1 MMASMDENIGS
12 PAEVNGQVAVLYEIT
27 RALSSSLDLE
37 ECLGRVL
44 EFLPSRLEWSHPT
57 VTILNPRTG
66 ELSIRAAKGL
76 TDEAKRR
83 GRYRLGEGVTGRVVA
98 TGQPAVI
105 LDLGEE
111 EEFLHRTRSRGDL
124 SKTKTSFICVPISAG
139 AEVLGALSIDL
150 AEADQARLK
159 EDQHLLTI
167 IAGLIA
173 QTVKNIQGIQMEREE
188 LLTDNLHLRRKLAER
203 YQVANIIGH
212 ASRMQEVFDMIHRV
226 AGSRATVLIRGESG
240 TGKELV
246 ANAIHYNSDRAE
258 CPLVKVNCAALP
270 EGLLE
275 SELFGHE
282 KGAFTGASHR
292 KKGRFEQAEGGTIFL
307 DEIGDLSPTLQTK
320 LLRVIQEREFTRV
333 GGLETITTNVRIIA
347 ATHQDLEE
355 LLTQGKFREDLYY
368 RLNVFPIYLPP
379 VRERR
384 SDILLLAEHF
394 LEKYNLENGKHIRRI
409 STPAIDLL
417 MQYHWPGNVRE
428 LQNVIERAV
437 LVCDEDVIKGI
448 HLPPSLQTAESSD
461 TTSTVSLAT
470 AVANFER
477 ELIIEALKQA
487 RGVRSRAARILSTS
501 NRIINYKISKYA
513 INVDLFRGD

>member
-1 MMASMDENIGS
+1 MTTYRQGTEPSAD
-12 PAEVNGQVAVLYEIT
+12 PTGQVAVLYEIT

-44 EFLPSRLEWSHPT
+44 EILATRLAWNHPT

-66 ELSIRAAKGL
+66 ELSIRAARDL

-83 GRYRLGEGVTGRVVA
+83 GRYRLGEGITGRVVA
-98 TGQPAVI
+98 TGEPAVI
-105 LDLGEE
+105 RDVGEE

-124 SKTKTSFICVPISAG
+124 SKSKTSFICVPISAG
-139 AEVLGALSIDL
+139 AEVLGALSVDRDWADE
-150 AEADQARLK
+150 AELD
-159 EDQHLLTI
+159 EDRHLLTI

-173 QTVKNIQGIQMEREE
+173 QTVKNIQGIRMEREE
-188 LLTDNLHLRRKLAER
+188 FLSDILHLRRKLAER
-203 YQVANIIGH
+203 YRVANIIGNS
-212 ASRMQEVFDMIHRV
+212 SRMQEVFEMIHRV
-226 AGSRATVLIRGESG
+226 AGSKATVLIRGESG

-292 KKGRFEQAEGGTIFL
+292 KTGRFEQAEGGSIFL
-307 DEIGDLSPTLQTK
+307 DEIGDLSPALQTK

-333 GGLETITTNVRIIA
+333 GGIETISSNVRIIA
-347 ATHQDLEE
+347 ATHQDLED
-355 LLTQGKFREDLYY
+355 LLDQGKFREDLYY

-379 VRERR
+379 LRERR

-394 LEKYNLENGKHIRRI
+394 LEKYNQENGKQIRRI

-428 LQNVIERAV
+428 LQNVMERAV
-437 LVCDEDVIKGI
+437 LVCDEDVIKGF
-448 HLPPSLQTAESSD
+448 HLPPSLQTGESSD
-461 TTSTVSLAT
+461 TATTVSLAT
-470 AVANFER
+470 AVENFER

-487 RGVRSRAARILSTS
+487 RGVRSRAAGILSTS
-501 NRIINYKISKYA
+501 NRIINYKINKYG
-513 INVDLFRGD
+513 INVDLYKGG